1 MPNSSFYVIG
11 KRGHGVVFLRMDPL
25 RVSRVSHQ
33 TILAY
38 EAQNA
43 GVDGYARIAA
53 AARVLFAESDG
64 NPETSLSQ
72 VESEGIYQAIK
83 QGSTI
88 SDVDFAFLTDVD
100 DSDWDLNRLS
110 WAPIQDPVSKTGSGS
125 DSGNPDTLQDAV
137 LSDD

>member
-1 MPNSSFYVIG
+1 MAQSSFYVIG

-25 RVSRVSHQ
+25 RVSRVSHE
-33 TILAY
+33 TIMTY
-38 EAQNA
+38 EQQNA
-43 GVDGYARIAA
+43 GVDGYAKIAA

-110 WAPIQDPVSKTGSGS
+110 WAPIQDPVSKTGSGATNS
-125 DSGNPDTLQDAV
+125 ESLQDAV

>member
-1 MPNSSFYVIG
+1 MTQSSFYVIG

-25 RVSRVSHQ
+25 RVSRVSHE
-33 TILAY
+33 TIMRY
-38 EAQNA
+38 EEQNA
-43 GVDGYARIAA
+43 GVDGYAKIAA

-72 VESEGIYQAIK
+72 VESEGIYQVIK

-110 WAPIQDPVSKTGSGS
+110 WAPIQDPVSKTGSGM
-125 DSGNPDTLQDAV
+125 GNSESLQDAV

>member
-1 MPNSSFYVIG
+1 M
-11 KRGHGVVFLRMDPL
+11 
-25 RVSRVSHQ
+25 
-33 TILAY
+33 TY
-38 EAQNA
+38 EQQNA
-43 GVDGYARIAA
+43 GVDGYAKIAA

-72 VESEGIYQAIK
+72 VESEGIYQVIK

-110 WAPIQDPVSKTGSGS
+110 WAPIQDPISKTGSGADNS
-125 DSGNPDTLQDAV
+125 ETLQDAV

>member
-1 MPNSSFYVIG
+1 MAQSSFYVIG

-25 RVSRVSHQ
+25 RVSRVSHE
-33 TILAY
+33 TIMTY
-38 EAQNA
+38 EQQNA
-43 GVDGYARIAA
+43 GVDGYAKIAA

-100 DSDWDLNRLS
+100 DTDWDLNRLS
-110 WAPIQDPVSKTGSGS
+110 WAPIQDPVSKTGSGADNS
-125 DSGNPDTLQDAV
+125 ETLQDAV